1 MSKKKADSIGDRMK
15 QNYEYVPLEKEDSD
29 DV

>member
-1 MSKKKADSIGDRMK
+1 MNKKKADSLGGRMK